1 MPPIDWPGVGLL
13 QERKIAMFQKPQRV
27 FAALLIFACIGHAHA
42 QTIPQTGGK
51 STPKAADSSPPK
63 AADASAANV
72 YDIPTRQGVTD
83 RVLVIAPSDPKAAVI
98 LFAGGNGGL
107 QITPTGTFKLAGNF
121 LIRTRQ
127 MFVDQGFVTVIID
140 APSDRQ
146 SAPFLIGFRTTPQN
160 VADMKAVIGWVK
172 KQFKLP
178 VWLVAT
184 SRGTQSAAYV
194 ATALTGADGPD
205 GLVLTS
211 SILND
216 NKEAA
221 VPSMALNRVRIPVL
235 IVHHTQD
242 GCSKCPY
249 SDVAAMLAKF
259 TAAPKKQ
266 LIPISG
272 GQSTGDPCEAW
283 AHHGFNGNEQEVV
296 TQIANWILAK

>member
-1 MPPIDWPGVGLL
+1 MSRILTVCGVL
-13 QERKIAMFQKPQRV
+13 
-27 FAALLIFACIGHAHA
+27 LLICVSPLYG
-42 QTIPQTGGK
+42 QNVPK
-51 STPKAADSSPPK
+51 SGTASAGATNPAPAAPAAAPSPAPVAPKA
-63 AADASAANV
+63 
-72 YDIPTRQGVTD
+72 YDLPTRPDVTD
-83 RVLVIAPSDPKAAVI
+83 RVLVLAPKDPKAAVI
-98 LFAGGNGGL
+98 LLAGGNGGL
-107 QITPTGTFKLAGNF
+107 QLTPSGAITTLAGNF
-121 LIRTRQ
+121 LVRSRQ
-127 MFVDQGFVTVIID
+127 MFVDQGFVTVLVD

-146 SAPFLIGFRTTPQN
+146 AAPFLIGFRVTPQN
-160 VADMKAVIGWVK
+160 VADMKAVIAWVK
-172 KQFKLP
+172 KQYKLP

-194 ATALTGADGPD
+194 ATSLTGGDAPD

-211 SILND
+211 TILND

-235 IVHHTQD
+235 IIHHTED

-249 SDVAAMLAKF
+249 SNVAALLAQF

-272 GQSTGDPCEAW
+272 GQTRGDPCEAW

-296 TQIANWILAK
+296 TQIANYILAK

>member
-1 MPPIDWPGVGLL
+1 ML
-13 QERKIAMFQKPQRV
+13 KTAK
-27 FAALLIFACIGHAHA
+27 LI
-42 QTIPQTGGK
+42 IPLILSMCVSQCYGQGAD
-51 STPKAADSSPPK
+51 KAADRAIDKGSDKS
-63 AADASAANV
+63 ADTITPQV
-72 YDIPTRQGVTD
+72 VDIPTRTGVTE
-83 RVLVIAPSDPKAAVI
+83 RVVVITPKDPKAAVI

-121 LIRTRQ
+121 LLRSRQ
-127 MFVDQGFVTVIID
+127 MFIDQGLLTVIVD
-140 APSDRQ
+140 APSDHQ
-146 SAPFLIGFRTTPQN
+146 STPFLIGFRVTPQN
-160 VADMKAVIGWVK
+160 VTDIKAVIAWVK
-172 KQFKLP
+172 KQCKLP

-194 ATALTGADGPD
+194 ATSLTGADGPD

-211 SILND
+211 TILND

-235 IVHHTQD
+235 IVHHVQD

-249 SDVAAMLAKF
+249 SDAPALLAKF

-296 TQIANWILAK
+296 TQIANWITAQ